1 VMGVTLCL
9 DNEAQLGAGLGSRG
23 GSFCLACRDQAA
35 VPSGR
40 GRAREKNAARRENRA
55 ASRCSG
61 VQLKAERS
69 WARIWSARGEASAPR
84 NEPKMLVGVAT
95 VRMMYPKLGSARI
108 PTG

>member
-1 VMGVTLCL
+1 MGVTLCL

-61 VQLKAERS
+61 VQLKAELGANLER
-69 WARIWSARGEASAPR
+69 ARGSVGAQERAKNAGRGGNGADDVAEAGIR
-84 NEPKMLVGVAT
+84 
-95 VRMMYPKLGSARI
+95 
-108 PTG
+108 

>member
-1 VMGVTLCL
+1 MGVTLCL

-40 GRAREKNAARRENRA
+40 GRARENNAARRENRA

-61 VQLKAERS
+61 VQLKAELG
-69 WARIWSARGEASAPR
+69 ATWSARGEASAPR